1 MRRTGL
7 RRLLRGLG
15 AYAAVDQVDRTIQL
29 SCIGRIV
36 SLLTLLFILLFG
48 CSYLVIGLL
57 LSRTRLG
64 DLASGALSKTLVIG
78 FVVGLLLC
86 IVAAGLIG
94 SRLRRLIWRAL
105 RHRQNRRMM
114 I

>member
-7 RRLLRGLG
+7 RRFLRGLG
-15 AYAAVDQVDRTIQL
+15 TYAAADHVDHAIQR

-48 CSYLVIGLL
+48 CSYLLIGLL
-57 LSRTRLG
+57 LSRARLG
-64 DLASGALSKTLVIG
+64 DVLSGALNKGLAIG

-86 IVAAGLIG
+86 IIMAGLIG
-94 SRLRRLIWRAL
+94 NWLRRLIWRAL
-105 RHRQNRRMM
+105 RRRQNRRMV